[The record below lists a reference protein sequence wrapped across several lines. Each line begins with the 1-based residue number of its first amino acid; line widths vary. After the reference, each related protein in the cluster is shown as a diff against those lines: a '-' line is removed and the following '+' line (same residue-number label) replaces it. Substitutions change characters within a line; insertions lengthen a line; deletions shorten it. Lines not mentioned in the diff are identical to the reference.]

1 MVNTNIPKFIIQLTV
16 ADLGTTEAFYAGIL
30 QLPVKRA
37 FTMRGSPERL
47 EMKHDGWELIFVEE
61 ETAIRGNPL
70 LEERLAEYPRGV
82 GMVLHFRV
90 EEIEDIADSLE
101 EEGLEIIYPLTEK
114 PFGMKELGC
123 FDPDGYI
130 VVLEEPAAR

>member
-1 MVNTNIPKFIIQLTV
+1 MVKNDLPNFVIQLSV
-16 ADLGTTEAFYAGIL
+16 ADLGSTEAFYGGIL

-90 EEIEDIADSLE
+90 EEIEDIADSL
-101 EEGLEIIYPLTEK
+101 
-114 PFGMKELGC
+114 
-123 FDPDGYI
+123 
-130 VVLEEPAAR
+130 